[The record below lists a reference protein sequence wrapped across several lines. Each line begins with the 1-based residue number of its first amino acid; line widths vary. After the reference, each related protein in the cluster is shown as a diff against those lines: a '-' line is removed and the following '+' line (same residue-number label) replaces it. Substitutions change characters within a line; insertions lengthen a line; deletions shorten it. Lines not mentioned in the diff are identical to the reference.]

1 MADTGQTFNMKLNE
15 LIDISQSKIEELKT
29 RIERLNINLKDVEE
43 KFIRGSGKGGQK
55 KNKTSNCVRLYY
67 PKLSLEVR
75 MQEERKQ
82 SINRFLAL
90 RELIDK
96 IEMIVSPG
104 TSVKLKKIEKIKRRK
119 KAHAS
124 RSRIKYG
131 TECRIQG
138 TE

>member
-1 MADTGQTFNMKLNE
+1 VADTGQTFNMKLNE